1 MPDWGTAEAATRKP
15 SGATDEQAKREKGTT
30 AHLYFARLIPTERAY
45 NDTAEV
51 FRPGQEW
58 PGEAI
63 GMVGWF
69 NRRLRRDREDGAVLV
84 EFALVLPI
92 FIVIVFGIME
102 AGWAFA
108 QQVEVRNAAR
118 EGARLAVVDYPTP
131 GTANDGSAIVAAT
144 CSRAA
149 LSADRAS
156 VALVLNLSGAGTE
169 DDSAIVTVSQ
179 DYESLTGLI
188 PAFNNLTITSTAEM
202 RLERDSVAWTNIPV
216 GNVLGDCP

>member
-15 SGATDEQAKREKGTT
+15 SGATDDQANREKGTT
-30 AHLYFARLIPTERAY
+30 AHLYSARRIRSDRAY

-63 GMVGWF
+63 DMVSWF
-69 NRRLRRDREDGAVLV
+69 NRRLRRDREGGAALV
-84 EFALVLPI
+84 EFAVLLPL
-92 FIVIVFGIME
+92 FIVMLFGIME

-118 EGARLAVVDYPTP
+118 EGARLAVVDYPDP
-131 GTANDGSAIVAAT
+131 GDSMAIRDET

-149 LSADRAS
+149 LSASRAS
-156 VALVLNLSGAGTE
+156 VYMEQNGSGIDA
-169 DDSAIVTVSQ
+169 SAVVTVTQ
-179 DYESLTGLI
+179 DYESLTGLL
-188 PAFNNLTITSTAEM
+188 PMFNNLTIASTAEM
-202 RLERDSVAWTNIPV
+202 RIERESVGWADIPV
-216 GNVLGDCP
+216 GNLSGDCP